1 MNIKKLSE
9 GILGSN
15 CYILYGKKECIV
27 IDPGVRTEVIFNVTK
42 ENGLSVKAVIIT
54 HAHYDH
60 VVYLDELREK
70 TKAPL
75 YTSLEESEAL
85 TDPFSNASVLFGSG
99 KVFQKA
105 DRLLKDGDVIELEDE
120 SLEILH
126 TPGHTDGSICVKG
139 QGFVITGDT
148 LFYMSIG
155 RTDLGRGDYEAILR
169 SIKTK
174 LYSLPE
180 DTVVYPGHGANS
192 TIGREKAGNP
202 FTY

>member
-99 KVFQKA
+99 RYFKSGPFVKGRGCNRVGRRIVGNSSYA
-105 DRLLKDGDVIELEDE
+105 
-120 SLEILH
+120 
-126 TPGHTDGSICVKG
+126 GHTDGSICIKG
-139 QGFVITGDT
+139 QGFVITAT
-148 LFYMSIG
+148 
-155 RTDLGRGDYEAILR
+155 
-169 SIKTK
+169 
-174 LYSLPE
+174 LYSTCPSE
-180 DTVVYPGHGANS
+180 EPT
-192 TIGREKAGNP
+192 
-202 FTY
+202 